1 MDWAKCHSYCLHNPI
16 VMSDTIKIK
25 QNTVVFYYYV
35 WFDLYWIRCYD
46 VIVLQVQPNILNVF
60 VLWQG
65 WYLLPPYV
73 PSVPPLSFWL
83 IVTTTEYCTVLYD
96 SIANCLRTER
106 PSFFQNRRSRR
117 FSLSLPFLKWKW
129 AVLSHFLFCTFRLPV
144 QSFIKLLIVR
154 TENRTKGSKI
164 ELPLIRKI

>member
-1 MDWAKCHSYCLHNPI
+1 MNCVCHSIRSMFRVLGMYNFVSRFNLIFWMPL
-16 VMSDTIKIK
+16 
-25 QNTVVFYYYV
+25 Y
-35 WFDLYWIRCYD
+35 FDRVGTSFRPTSPQFLPFHFDWLSP
-46 VIVLQVQPNILNVF
+46 LQC
-60 VLWQG
+60 
-65 WYLLPPYV
+65 
-73 PSVPPLSFWL
+73 
-83 IVTTTEYCTVLYD
+83 TTLYD

-106 PSFFQNRRSRR
+106 PSFFQNQRSRR

-164 ELPLIRKI
+164 EVPLVRKISQSSWILHGIEKLSLLKFE